1 MTDQMTGIPRSLR
14 RRLPLRPSLL
24 KSGVLLGRFAGEMA
38 RDRHLKKGARNETS
52 GGRVN
57 DDDLIHMCPG
67 YGTIHFDNELSG
79 RMSKRIR
86 SRHQN
91 TAQRNGRT
99 RKKQRQ
105 NGRFWEGKW
114 RFRGN
119 GTN

>member
-1 MTDQMTGIPRSLR
+1 MTDQITGIPRSLR

-99 RKKQRQ
+99 RKTKTKWPILGRKMAVSGQRD
-105 NGRFWEGKW
+105 
-114 RFRGN
+114 
-119 GTN
+119 